1 MDAKEFDSI
10 HETGKRL
17 KEIFAR
23 DKVRGMD
30 GLEDYLVRSIEEAAR
45 LTMRAP
51 DLGWACGK
59 CKTHNADGVSVCG
72 FCDTP
77 RLSG

>member
-30 GLEDYLVRSIEEAAR
+30 GLEDYLVRSVEEAAR
-45 LTMRAP
+45 LTKRVP
-51 DLGWACGK
+51 DWIYWHCKCGQFNIYTNEHCARCGK
-59 CKTHNADGVSVCG
+59 PS
-72 FCDTP
+72 
-77 RLSG
+77 SG